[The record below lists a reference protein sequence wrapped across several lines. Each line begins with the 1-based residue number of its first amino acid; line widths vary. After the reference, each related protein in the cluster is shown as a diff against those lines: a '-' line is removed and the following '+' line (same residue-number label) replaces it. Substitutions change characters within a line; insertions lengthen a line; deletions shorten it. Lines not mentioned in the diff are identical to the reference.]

1 MAIIFGRW
9 LRSLA
14 AVFGGGD
21 GGGGGSCMLL
31 SAILGEGATAECR
44 HGCTAPTATAGGI
57 VVGGGTEAPSG
68 SGRAY
73 PVSRKAAISPLSS
86 AVSCW
91 THAEAR
97 CLGRVADSTA
107 VMNVA
112 VGDASSGE
120 HAVQGV
126 AVAELEK
133 KGKKRQPKT
142 QVLHGERVY

>member
-91 THAEAR
+91 TMR
-97 CLGRVADSTA
+97 RRVASAVSLGSTQ
-107 VMNVA
+107 
-112 VGDASSGE
+112 D
-120 HAVQGV
+120 
-126 AVAELEK
+126 LF
-133 KGKKRQPKT
+133 
-142 QVLHGERVY
+142 